1 MDDLSSTLYSRL
13 LEIRRSGR
21 FDSAGNNAANNSRTA
36 ADHPWR
42 ISYYLQY
49 TITRATQRLF
59 LSASIS
65 PGFRLDRIRAT
76 GYHLEKRRK
85 MTQEPRSIR
94 RLILGIL
101 SLALGII
108 SLVAFF
114 SVTYIAGIGFLGGFY
129 GLILIALG
137 VGLILPKKEPKKEE
151 MS

>member
-1 MDDLSSTLYSRL
+1 
-13 LEIRRSGR
+13 
-21 FDSAGNNAANNSRTA
+21 
-36 ADHPWR
+36 
-42 ISYYLQY
+42 
-49 TITRATQRLF
+49 
-59 LSASIS
+59 
-65 PGFRLDRIRAT
+65 
-76 GYHLEKRRK
+76 

-137 VGLILPKKEPKKEE
+137 VGLILPKKEAKKEE